1 MAEVKRKIVIASV
14 LKPVND
20 TRMAEKIGQSLAAKG
35 QYDVHIVGFPATR
48 HTPDLTI
55 HPLPHFRR
63 LSLQRLLMPW
73 KILRTA
79 LTLRP
84 ALLIITTH
92 ELLLPAV
99 VLKLLRG
106 TRIIYDVQENYYR
119 NILYTPAFSLLLRP
133 LIALYVRIKE
143 YVTAVAVDHFF
154 LAERAYSEE
163 LSFPGKRFTVLEN
176 KLKLPEAM
184 PATEKDSWQLLFSG
198 TLAETTGVFHAIDIA
213 VALHRLE
220 PRITLLLIGYCARPG
235 ELRRIRHAIAPYPF
249 IRLTG
254 GDVLVPHESILSAIQ
269 GSGAGII
276 AYPYNESTRNST
288 PTKLFEYLG
297 LRLPIILINHKPWRD
312 RCAPY
317 AAACAFEPGHI
328 DAQNLLNALKNQH
341 FYSREPK
348 DVFWATEEPALIA
361 AIANVLN

>member
-20 TRMAEKIGQSLAAKG
+20 TRMAEKIGQSLATEG
-35 QYDVHIVGFPATR
+35 YDVHVIGFPATT
-48 HTPDLTI
+48 HTPGLTS
-55 HPLPHFRR
+55 HPLPRFNR

-73 KILRTA
+73 KILHIV
-79 LTLRP
+79 LSLRP

-99 VLKLLRG
+99 ILKLLRG
-106 TRIIYDVQENYYR
+106 IRIVYDVQENYYR
-119 NILYTPAFSLLLRP
+119 NILYLPAFPRVLRP
-133 LIALYVRIKE
+133 LIALYVRMKE
-143 YVTAVAVDHFF
+143 YITAPAVDHFF
-154 LAERAYSEE
+154 LAEQGYAKE

-176 KLKLPEAM
+176 KVKLPETRPTAERN
-184 PATEKDSWQLLFSG
+184 PWQLLFSG

-213 VALHRLE
+213 VGLHRLE
-220 PRITLLLIGYCARPG
+220 PRITLLLIGYCARPQ
-235 ELRRIRHAIAPYPF
+235 ELSRIRNVIAPYPF

-254 GDVLVPHESILSAIQ
+254 GDTLVPHPAILSAIQ

-297 LRLPIILINHKPWRD
+297 LKLPIILINHQPWID

-317 AAACAFEPGHI
+317 AAACVFDSAHI
-328 DAQNLLNALKNQH
+328 DAENLLSALKNQH
-341 FYSREPK
+341 FYFQEPAN
-348 DVFWATEEPALIA
+348 VRWADEEPRLMQ
-361 AIANVLN
+361 AISHLLN